1 MGISGASG
9 SIYGGRLL
17 RALVAGGHE
26 VTACFSGGA
35 VEVIRTEEYDAGL
48 ELLGTHSDQVLEAF
62 LGRHGVLPQQLEV
75 VLPGNLGHAFASGSA
90 LVDAAVICPCSMS
103 SVAAIAAGV
112 TRNLIHRVA
121 DVMLKEG
128 RPLVVVPRETPLSEI
143 HLRNLLTIKQAGA
156 QVVPAMPAFY
166 HNPQSVEEL
175 VDFVAG
181 KVLDVLGAGHELF
194 RRWEGR

>member
-17 RALVAGGHE
+17 RALVETGQE
-26 VTACFSGGA
+26 VSVCFSSGA
-35 VEVIRTEEYDAGL
+35 VEVIRNEEYDAGL
-48 ELLGTHSDQVLEAF
+48 DLLGAHSDQVLEAF
-62 LGRHGVLPQQLEV
+62 LARHDIAPRQLEV
-75 VLPGNLGHAFASGSA
+75 VLPASMGHAFASGSA
-90 LVDAAVICPCSMS
+90 LADAAVICPCSMS
-103 SVAAIAAGV
+103 SVGAIAAGI

-143 HLRNLLTIKQAGA
+143 HLRNLLTIKKAGA
-156 QVVPAMPAFY
+156 QIVPAMPAFY
-166 HNPQSVEEL
+166 HNPQGIDDL

-181 KVLDVLGAGHELF
+181 KTLDVLGVGHKLF
-194 RRWEGR
+194 QRWEGR